1 MRYAV
6 WSTHV
11 EFAGAKTHL
20 HERKDTA
27 TPAVDVLEV
36 TRTDRSVANN
46 DRAIIQE
53 IFHRKSWIQETE
65 S

>member
-1 MRYAV
+1 MKYAV

-11 EFAGAKTHL
+11 PEEG
-20 HERKDTA
+20 E
-27 TPAVDVLEV
+27 PVDVLEV

-46 DRAIIQE
+46 DRMIIQE
-53 IFHRKSWIQETE
+53 IFHRKAWVHEVE